1 MESILGT
8 LQIGKA
14 QSPYPVLQIMGTG
27 GELETIGI
35 ITHVDAGTLQRTLSA
50 DENVGDESKKKLT
63 PRDVIPFRAGSGRVM
78 FRPKDE
84 GHQEDGKAFI
94 VPSDAVIAR
103 TSKGYN
109 VYPTESKD
117 FYLIDFDDEKNLLNY
132 VPFMFTRNGRTFF
145 RVINFIDC
153 TIPTLESIEQYDIF
167 LADVR
172 PTFRTEFP
180 APTWVTTTKSY
191 AGFSNIDWS
200 KLEPTVYVKE

>member
-63 PRDVIPFRAGSGRVM
+63 PRDVIPFRARSGRVM

-84 GHQEDGKAFI
+84 KHREDSKAFI

-117 FYLIDFDDEKNLLNY
+117 FYLIDFDDEKNRPKF

-167 LADVR
+167 LADVM
-172 PTFRTEFP
+172 PTFLTEFP
-180 APTWVTTTKSY
+180 APAWASTTKSY
-191 AGFSNIDWS
+191 TGFSDTDWS
-200 KLEPTVYVKE
+200 KLEPTVYVEE